1 MEQNKIVL
9 YATDHQ
15 LKRWSSD
22 ANLLDMNV
30 FEYMKHAVDAYYN
43 FCHQH
48 DIPQTPLM
56 VLEEKFEDAAAATL
70 DKNKKI

>member
-1 MEQNKIVL
+1 
-9 YATDHQ
+9 
-15 LKRWSSD
+15 
-22 ANLLDMNV
+22 MNV

-56 VLEEKFEDAAAATL
+56 VLEEKFEEAAAV
-70 DKNKKI
+70 DKKEKI